1 MEIPRMT
8 TAIHPAAPELMS
20 ILEAPGVYAD
30 ALLHDE
36 RDSLLFCSL
45 WGRDTAIQELLARLS
60 VSIEEGGLRALRF
73 DGPQCARTVH
83 LDRMPS
89 IDKLSGRLPPKNLF
103 GNLVQLWLYD
113 RLAVEP
119 DRANRRA
126 LLLRRQDR
134 AADTALW
141 NLVRTVI
148 HVPLLDAWK
157 DIVLDVFTQHGWI
170 RTLHGVR
177 VDAVL
182 VDLGNDAVEAEIAR
196 LVREHRLSVDV
207 DEPALDLKAA

>member
-1 MEIPRMT
+1 MT
-8 TAIHPAAPELMS
+8 TAIHPAEPELMS
-20 ILEAPGVYAD
+20 ILDAPGVYAD

-36 RDSLLFCSL
+36 RNSLLFCSL

-60 VSIEEGGLRALRF
+60 VSIEEGGLRALRLEGSQF
-73 DGPQCARTVH
+73 AQTIH

-89 IDKLSGRLPPKNLF
+89 IDKLTGRLPPKNLF

-113 RLAVEP
+113 RLAIEP

-126 LLLRRQDR
+126 LLLQRQAH

-157 DIVLDVFTQHGWI
+157 DVVLDVFEQRGWI
-170 RTLHGVR
+170 RALRGIR

-182 VDLGNDAVEAEIAR
+182 VDLGNDAVEAEISR
-196 LVREHRLSVDV
+196 LVRERQLSIDV